1 MKVQEEQQQRM
12 EIEEKEHRGLN
23 GGRGESERKKGGS
36 PGKADGE
43 GQRNVERSPGK
54 ADGEGQRNVEKPETG
69 LPRWPSGQDPTFPMQ
84 KPTVQSLVRAPFP
97 ARRS

>member
-43 GQRNVERSPGK
+43 GQRNVE
-54 ADGEGQRNVEKPETG
+54 KPETG

-84 KPTVQSLVRAPFP
+84 KPTVQSLVRKAVYCHP
-97 ARRS
+97 AYLTYMQST